1 MPLLRTPR
9 LGRWLLAALIG
20 GATLA
25 SAPAALAQLPDPSEL
40 PVELETEP
48 VPPLPSPPPA
58 PELPVPLPPVP
69 PAPVPL
75 PPAPSPVP
83 LPTPIVTPLPVP
95 LPLPTPLP
103 VPLPLPTPLPV
114 PVPTTAPLPDVPV
127 PLPVPVPDLSP
138 EIPPVNVDPL
148 PVITGLLDGPA
159 RINGLPRDPSAPQP
173 ITAVTAAPVTA
184 APPFPAEGTAEPPA
198 AAPSPTG
205 AATAATATGEE
216 LVSGRKGFL
225 SVTPLVNVATDAS
238 VAEKV
243 ARVLGRAAREFRFPI
258 LVALAVLAFLVL
270 QGRLDRRDAR
280 LARIEVEEEEISF
293 A

>member
-9 LGRWLLAALIG
+9 PGRWLLAALIA
-20 GATLA
+20 GATFA

-83 LPTPIVTPLPVP
+83 LPTPIVTPPPVP

-103 VPLPLPTPLPV
+103 DPL
-114 PVPTTAPLPDVPV
+114 PTTAPLPDVPV
-127 PLPVPVPDLSP
+127 PLPVPVPDPSP
-138 EIPPVNVDPL
+138 EIPPVTVDPL
-148 PVITGLLDGPA
+148 TVVTGLLGGPS
-159 RINGLPRDPSAPQP
+159 RIDGLPRDPSAPQP
-173 ITAVTAAPVTA
+173 ITPVTATPVTA
-184 APPFPAEGTAEPPA
+184 APPFPAEGTAELPA

-205 AATAATATGEE
+205 AATAATATGDE
-216 LVSGRKGFL
+216 LVSGRKGLL
-225 SVTPLVNVATDAS
+225 SVTPLADVAADVS

-258 LVALAVLAFLVL
+258 LVALAVLAFLLL